1 MFFPALD
8 EEKTAGAQRMAPSS
22 DDRFAATRENVEPL
36 IRAAMAVVSAAF
48 LVARREHH
56 LGRLGGAV
64 AGDYAESPAEPQ
76 LLPDQL
82 ACYLVVLPVPVLG
95 VDGDVVLLPELEP
108 VDGAVGAA
116 GLVVL
121 DELPM
126 PELDEPEPA
135 LLRSS
140 RRQVSRWAPV
150 RPVHLLASLP
160 DAPDAAPVPD
170 VLLGVLVSLE
180 LEDEAPE
187 DGSVLLLPEDEPAE
201 GADGE
206 VMLLPDEPM
215 PVLPLLEPEDWA
227 NAAPDSARSA
237 AAVAAVRVFNIMR
250 EISFEG

>member
-1 MFFPALD
+1 
-8 EEKTAGAQRMAPSS
+8 
-22 DDRFAATRENVEPL
+22 
-36 IRAAMAVVSAAF
+36 
-48 LVARREHH
+48 
-56 LGRLGGAV
+56 
-64 AGDYAESPAEPQ
+64 
-76 LLPDQL
+76 
-82 ACYLVVLPVPVLG
+82 LVVLPVPVLG

-108 VDGAVGAA
+108 VDGAVGAV

-206 VMLLPDEPM
+206 VVLLPDEPM

>member
-1 MFFPALD
+1 
-8 EEKTAGAQRMAPSS
+8 MAPSS

-36 IRAAMAVVSAAF
+36 IRAAMAVVGAAF

-95 VDGDVVLLPELEP
+95 VDGVVVLLPELEP

-150 RPVHLLASLP
+150 RPTHLLASLP
-160 DAPDAAPVPD
+160 DAPEAAPLVPD
-170 VLLGVLVSLE
+170 VLPEVDVLVSLE
-180 LEDEAPE
+180 LEDGEDDVPD
-187 DGSVLLLPEDEPAE
+187 DGSVLLLPDDELPADGAE
-201 GADGE
+201 GA
-206 VMLLPDEPM
+206 VVLLPDEPDEPM

-227 NAAPDSARSA
+227 KAAPESARSA
-237 AAVAAVRVFNIMR
+237 AAVAAVSVFNIMR

>member
-1 MFFPALD
+1 M
-8 EEKTAGAQRMAPSS
+8 
-22 DDRFAATRENVEPL
+22 
-36 IRAAMAVVSAAF
+36 
-48 LVARREHH
+48 
-56 LGRLGGAV
+56 
-64 AGDYAESPAEPQ
+64 
-76 LLPDQL
+76 
-82 ACYLVVLPVPVLG
+82 VLPVPVLG
-95 VDGDVVLLPELEP
+95 VDGVVVLLPELEP

-150 RPVHLLASLP
+150 RPMHLLASLP

-206 VMLLPDEPM
+206 VVLLPDEPM

>member
-1 MFFPALD
+1 MVP
-8 EEKTAGAQRMAPSS
+8 
-22 DDRFAATRENVEPL
+22 
-36 IRAAMAVVSAAF
+36 
-48 LVARREHH
+48 
-56 LGRLGGAV
+56 
-64 AGDYAESPAEPQ
+64 
-76 LLPDQL
+76 
-82 ACYLVVLPVPVLG
+82 PVPVLG
-95 VDGDVVLLPELEP
+95 VDGVVVLLPELEP
-108 VDGAVGAA
+108 VDGAVGAV

-150 RPVHLLASLP
+150 RPMHLLASLP
-160 DAPDAAPVPD
+160 DAPDAAPVLPD

-206 VMLLPDEPM
+206 VVLLPDEPPTDGELVLLPDEPM